1 MQPRNGR
8 SRRDGG
14 RSIVWSWW
22 RCRSR
27 WRDTGTWRD
36 LLKSARRRLEARAN
50 CAILYTD
57 NALMKHCPC
66 PTPVDRCRPP
76 RVSSLF
82 LSLSLSLRFFHFS
95 FYFLYSFSNT
105 RERQRHKSCREIL
118 SKRWKDRSNKRSVW
132 NNEPFFEDDERDRG
146 IRGMMRVTW
155 TFFLFFQWLISILLY
170 PPSSVSFLC
179 IFLAV

>member
-82 LSLSLSLRFFHFS
+82 LSLFLFVS
-95 FYFLYSFSNT
+95 FTFLFISCIRSRT
-105 RERQRHKSCREIL
+105 RANAKGTKAVAKSCQRGEKIVL
-118 SKRWKDRSNKRSVW
+118 I
-132 NNEPFFEDDERDRG
+132 RDRCETTSLFSKMT
-146 IRGMMRVTW
+146 RGDSW
-155 TFFLFFQWLISILLY
+155 NDASYLNFFLFFQWLISILLY